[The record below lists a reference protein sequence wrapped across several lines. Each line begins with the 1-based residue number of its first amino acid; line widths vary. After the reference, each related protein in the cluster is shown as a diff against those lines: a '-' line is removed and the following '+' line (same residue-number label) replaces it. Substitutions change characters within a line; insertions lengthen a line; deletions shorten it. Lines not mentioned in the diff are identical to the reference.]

1 MRILAFAAYGI
12 VAAIPPMQFGNT
24 VSVPDDLDTEWSC
37 MPHFY
42 RFVLLPF
49 IHLWKPACGIFVPE
63 IQGEGAGFAPAY
75 IEILSAGVAVKPE
88 TLLEQYGF
96 DTGSAKFWQD
106 GLNYVKARIEELTKT
121 Q

>member
-1 MRILAFAAYGI
+1 MTRSG
-12 VAAIPPMQFGNT
+12 VACPIFTASFYCHSYTFGN
-24 VSVPDDLDTEWSC
+24 
-37 MPHFY
+37 
-42 RFVLLPF
+42 LLAASF
-49 IHLWKPACGIFVPE
+49 PE